1 MKFTDGFWKT
11 KECYTVNY
19 LEQAYD
25 ILCDEKGIT
34 VYATHCHIQ
43 NRGQTLG
50 GPLITLRY
58 EAVKEGIIKVNM
70 QHYNKENES
79 YFEVQE
85 EKNYKPIFKQ
95 TDKYVE
101 MKAGNLAVRIHKAG
115 NFCATFYEN
124 GKKITQSSWR
134 NGAYITENKTSA
146 MFKAL
151 TTQNEGFWNMP
162 EGMYTTY
169 MREQLSMEVGEN
181 VYGLGERFT
190 AFVKNGQSID
200 TWNCDGG
207 TSSDQS
213 YKSIP
218 FYISN
223 RGYGIFVNHSEQV
236 SFEIGTEN
244 VSHVQFSVPGECLEY
259 YVIGGGIA
267 KEVIKNYTSL
277 TGKPALPP
285 AWTFGLWLTTSF
297 TTSYDEETVH
307 SFIDGMKER
316 NIPLEVFHFDCFWM
330 REFNWC
336 DFKWD
341 TRQFPDPQGMLERLK
356 AKGLKICVW
365 INPYIGQRSEIFAEG
380 KANGYFIKNKDGSV
394 FQCDEWQPGMAIVD
408 FTNKEACTW
417 YASKLEALVDMG
429 VDCFKTDFGER
440 IPINVVYNNG
450 ASPIKMHNYYTQLYN
465 KVVFEVLEKRLGKN
479 EATLFARSA
488 TAGGQQF
495 PVHWGGDCS
504 AKYVSMAESL
514 RGGLSLCLSGFGF
527 WSHDISGFEA
537 TATPDIYKRWA
548 AFGLLSSHSRL
559 HGNSSY
565 RVPWLFD
572 EEAVDVLRYFTQL
585 KGRLMPYIFSQAVQ
599 THEEGIPMMRAM
611 MLEFNEDPACD
622 TLDRQYMLGDSL
634 LIAPIFNERGEV
646 TYYLPKGKWTNLITK
661 EVIEGGRYVTQT
673 FDYFALPLM
682 VRENTLLPLG
692 EMQES
697 VSYDYLNHLTL
708 QAYQITDQASCKVYD
723 NEVKNVVEIKAKTV
737 EGGLQITLSKA
748 ISHIKLVLCD
758 KEDKIVDLSNQ
769 TSVTILD

>member
-1 MKFTDGFWKT
+1 MRA
-11 KECYTVNY
+11 
-19 LEQAYD
+19 Q
-25 ILCDEKGIT
+25 
-34 VYATHCHIQ
+34 
-43 NRGQTLG
+43 
-50 GPLITLRY
+50 
-58 EAVKEGIIKVNM
+58 KEG
-70 QHYNKENES
+70 
-79 YFEVQE
+79 
-85 EKNYKPIFKQ
+85 
-95 TDKYVE
+95 
-101 MKAGNLAVRIHKAG
+101 
-115 NFCATFYEN
+115 
-124 GKKITQSSWR
+124 
-134 NGAYITENKTSA
+134 
-146 MFKAL
+146 
-151 TTQNEGFWNMP
+151 
-162 EGMYTTY
+162 
-169 MREQLSMEVGEN
+169 
-181 VYGLGERFT
+181 
-190 AFVKNGQSID
+190 
-200 TWNCDGG
+200 
-207 TSSDQS
+207 
-213 YKSIP
+213 
-218 FYISN
+218 
-223 RGYGIFVNHSEQV
+223 
-236 SFEIGTEN
+236 
-244 VSHVQFSVPGECLEY
+244 
-259 YVIGGGIA
+259 
-267 KEVIKNYTSL
+267 
-277 TGKPALPP
+277 
-285 AWTFGLWLTTSF
+285 
-297 TTSYDEETVH
+297 
-307 SFIDGMKER
+307 
-316 NIPLEVFHFDCFWM
+316 
-330 REFNWC
+330 
-336 DFKWD
+336 
-341 TRQFPDPQGMLERLK
+341 
-356 AKGLKICVW
+356 
-365 INPYIGQRSEIFAEG
+365 
-380 KANGYFIKNKDGSV
+380 
-394 FQCDEWQPGMAIVD
+394 
-408 FTNKEACTW
+408 
-417 YASKLEALVDMG
+417 
-429 VDCFKTDFGER
+429 
-440 IPINVVYNNG
+440 
-450 ASPIKMHNYYTQLYN
+450 
-465 KVVFEVLEKRLGKN
+465 
-479 EATLFARSA
+479 
-488 TAGGQQF
+488 
-495 PVHWGGDCS
+495 
-504 AKYVSMAESL
+504 L